1 MLGLYAGAFLGM
13 LSETSMNIA
22 LPDLC
27 DAFNI
32 TTGTA
37 QWMVVGYMLAI
48 GIVLPCVGFLLKWI
62 KAKTLVLVAL
72 ACFLVGSVLSAAAP
86 VFALVLAGRIIQG
99 VGTGIVLPTMYAA
112 IMRVFPPAKIGAA
125 NGVAGLVIMFAPV
138 IGPTLA
144 GLIIGAC
151 SWRAIFV
158 LFAVVA
164 AVAHR
169 MYRGHVRHADRN
181 DPSEGRHAVGD
192 RLRDRLRLPRGR
204 LAVRLC
210 VRSRADRTGAGAV
223 LPAQGTAWRTGLTAY
238 I

>member
-86 VFALVLAGRIIQG
+86 VFALVLAG
-99 VGTGIVLPTMYAA
+99 
-112 IMRVFPPAKIGAA
+112 
-125 NGVAGLVIMFAPV
+125 
-138 IGPTLA
+138 
-144 GLIIGAC
+144 
-151 SWRAIFV
+151 
-158 LFAVVA
+158 
-164 AVAHR
+164 
-169 MYRGHVRHADRN
+169 
-181 DPSEGRHAVGD
+181 
-192 RLRDRLRLPRGR
+192 
-204 LAVRLC
+204 
-210 VRSRADRTGAGAV
+210 
-223 LPAQGTAWRTGLTAY
+223 
-238 I
+238 